1 MSGRLQQWL
10 RLAPGRLADCLANA
24 LLGLTVLL
32 IVGGVLV
39 LLSGQAGSLNNALAS
54 SAGIFGSPVYHPDN
68 DPAVMVGIM
77 NNFYPGVLTFA
88 RIMLVLAG
96 AVIVV
101 AVLSVLAWLGRKVVK
116 LVASITGS
124 PSVGL
129 IYLTTFIMWSLVI
142 VVLWLL
148 LNVDNTLYYL
158 LAACAGLL
166 INLLLMWLAGKMNIL
181 VAGRAVAETSE
192 AEPKPKSD
200 KPKDRNE
207 P

>member
-1 MSGRLQQWL
+1 M
-10 RLAPGRLADCLANA
+10 
-24 LLGLTVLL
+24 
-32 IVGGVLV
+32 

-101 AVLSVLAWLGRKVVK
+101 AVLSVLAWLGHKVVK
-116 LVASITGS
+116 LAASITGS

-166 INLLLMWLAGKMNIL
+166 INLLLMWLAGKMNMP
-181 VAGRAVAETSE
+181 VVDRAVAETSE
-192 AEPKPKSD
+192 AEPKPKSG

>member
-1 MSGRLQQWL
+1 M
-10 RLAPGRLADCLANA
+10 
-24 LLGLTVLL
+24 
-32 IVGGVLV
+32 

-54 SAGIFGSPVYHPDN
+54 STGIFGSPVYHPDN

-88 RIMLVLAG
+88 RIMLVIAG

-116 LVASITGS
+116 FVASITGS

-166 INLLLMWLAGKMNIL
+166 INLLLMWLAGKMNMQ
-181 VAGRAVAETSE
+181 VADRAVTETSE
-192 AEPKPKSD
+192 AEPKPKSG

-207 P
+207 S

>member
-32 IVGGVLV
+32 IVGGALV

-88 RIMLVLAG
+88 RIMLALAG
-96 AVIVV
+96 VVIVV
-101 AVLSVLAWLGRKVVK
+101 AVLSALAWLGRKVVK
-116 LVASITGS
+116 LAASITGS
-124 PSVGL
+124 PSVG
-129 IYLTTFIMWSLVI
+129 
-142 VVLWLL
+142 
-148 LNVDNTLYYL
+148 
-158 LAACAGLL
+158 G
-166 INLLLMWLAGKMNIL
+166 G
-181 VAGRAVAETSE
+181 
-192 AEPKPKSD
+192 
-200 KPKDRNE
+200 
-207 P
+207 

>member
-1 MSGRLQQWL
+1 MSERLQQWL
-10 RLAPGRLADCLANA
+10 RLAPGRLTDCLANA

-32 IVGGVLV
+32 FVSGVLV

-54 SAGIFGSPVYHPDN
+54 SAGIFGSLVYHPDN

-101 AVLSVLAWLGRKVVK
+101 AVLSVLAWLGRKAVK
-116 LVASITGS
+116 LAASITGS
-124 PSVGL
+124 LSVGL

-158 LAACAGLL
+158 
-166 INLLLMWLAGKMNIL
+166 
-181 VAGRAVAETSE
+181 
-192 AEPKPKSD
+192 
-200 KPKDRNE
+200 KDRNE
-207 P
+207 S

>member
-1 MSGRLQQWL
+1 MQQWL
-10 RLAPGRLADCLANA
+10 RLAPGRLTDCLANA

-88 RIMLVLAG
+88 RIMLALAG
-96 AVIVV
+96 VVIVV
-101 AVLSVLAWLGRKVVK
+101 AVLSALAWLGRKVVK
-116 LVASITGS
+116 LAASITGS

-129 IYLTTFIMWSLVI
+129 IYLTTFIS
-142 VVLWLL
+142 
-148 LNVDNTLYYL
+148 
-158 LAACAGLL
+158 
-166 INLLLMWLAGKMNIL
+166 
-181 VAGRAVAETSE
+181 GR
-192 AEPKPKSD
+192 
-200 KPKDRNE
+200 
-207 P
+207 